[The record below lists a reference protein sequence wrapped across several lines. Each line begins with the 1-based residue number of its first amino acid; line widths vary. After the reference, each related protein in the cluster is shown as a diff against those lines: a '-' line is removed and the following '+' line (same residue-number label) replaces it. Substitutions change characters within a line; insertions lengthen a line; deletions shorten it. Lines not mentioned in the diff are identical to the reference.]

1 MRNNSHTKQIAYNKK
16 ARHNLDIEEEYE
28 AGIVLKGTEV
38 KSVREGKISL
48 KEAFA
53 KIKNNEVFVYNL
65 HIAPYTHA
73 YFDNHDPMRPRK
85 LLLNKREIKKLI
97 GKTNEK
103 GFTLVPLKAYLK
115 NGKVKIGLALGK
127 GKKLYDKRRD
137 LKEKEI
143 KREMERSMKKFNQ

>member
-1 MRNNSHTKQIAYNKK
+1 LRNNSHTKQIAYNKK

>member
-1 MRNNSHTKQIAYNKK
+1 VGNDSHTKQIAYNKK
-16 ARHNLDIEEEYE
+16 ARHNIDIEDEFE

-38 KSVREGKISL
+38 KSIRAGKISL

-85 LLLNKREIKKLI
+85 LLLNRREIKKLI
-97 GKTNEK
+97 GKTSEK
-103 GFTLVPLKAYLK
+103 GCTLVPLKAYLK

-127 GKKLYDKRRD
+127 GKKIHDKRRD
-137 LKEKEI
+137 IKEREV
-143 KREMERSMKKFNQ
+143 KREIERSMKKSMQ